1 MTRRPRF
8 TIYEDA
14 KTRTWSVFDRLR
26 GYLSSHT
33 RLERMAA
40 TSIAHA
46 QEHAWCQRCDRWQEA
61 EHRDTM
67 L

>member
-1 MTRRPRF
+1 MTCRPRF

-26 GYLSSHT
+26 GYSSHT

-46 QEHAWCQRCDRWQEA
+46 QEHAWRQRCAAWQQA
-61 EHRDTM
+61 EHRDNTA
-67 L
+67 